1 MASNVR
7 FLDQVSVS
15 TFGSTGGGEITIAS
29 ASVDLGTATTLNF
42 TGSGITSITNVSGYA
57 TINISGTVGPQGSTG
72 PVGPTGPAGPE
83 GNLAVWQYSS
93 NTDVDSDPGIGYFRI
108 NTAWN
113 GNTSTISI
121 DDFAYS
127 PSINLGSILNGIT
140 INSIIKLTSLTNSN
154 NFKYLQVTAISPP
167 ESGYEKYTVSQLAT
181 NGSATDNDQ
190 FGLAIPAPASNA
202 LEILYTGSSVVAAA
216 TAIDFS
222 GSGFSVTNMGGGT
235 VLVSSNFIDP
245 FPYTGSAI
253 ITGSL
258 ELEGPFLVKLNDNNG
273 DINKFQ
279 VNNEGAV
286 VLGKLDTTPT
296 AVSGGIFYS
305 ASNEFFLGFA

>member
-57 TINISGTVGPQGSTG
+57 TIDISGAVGPSGSAG
-72 PVGPTGPAGPE
+72 PSGSVGPE

-93 NTDVDSDPGIGYFRI
+93 SINTNVDPGVGYFRI
-108 NTAWN
+108 NTSWA
-113 GNTSTISI
+113 GNTSELTI

-127 PSINLGSILNGIT
+127 PSINLGSILNGLT

-154 NFKYLQVTAISPP
+154 NFKYLQVTAISPY
-167 ESGYEKYTVSQLAT
+167 ESGYEKYTVTQLAS
-181 NGSATDNDQ
+181 NGSASDNDQ
-190 FGLAIPAPASNA
+190 FGLSIPAPASNA
-202 LEILYTGSSVVAAA
+202 LEILYTGSSVVSAA
-216 TAIDFS
+216 TAINFS
-222 GSGFSVTNMGGGT
+222 GSGFTVTNTGGGS
-235 VLVSSNFIDP
+235 VLVSSNVMDP
-245 FPYTGSAI
+245 FPYTGSAVI
-253 ITGSL
+253 SGSL
-258 ELEGPFLVKLNDNNG
+258 NLEGPFLIKINNNNG
-273 DINKFQ
+273 DVNKFQ
-279 VNNEGAV
+279 VNSEGTTI
-286 VLGKLDTTPT
+286 LGKLNTTPT

-305 ASNEFFLGFA
+305 SSNEFFLGFA